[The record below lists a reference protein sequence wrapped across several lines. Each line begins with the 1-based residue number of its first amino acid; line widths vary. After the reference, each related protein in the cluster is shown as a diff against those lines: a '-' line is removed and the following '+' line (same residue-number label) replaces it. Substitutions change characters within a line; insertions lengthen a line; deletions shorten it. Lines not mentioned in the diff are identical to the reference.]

1 MFIYLLISHAMP
13 PHCLSLQRFYVDW
26 EKHVL
31 CRLTEYVQRFFCT
44 VRHALIHMEHLLDGQ
59 ACSLG
64 CPAFFLYVH
73 PNGFPCRGTARNKQ
87 DSWSPTPSRKRQF
100 CRPKAIV
107 LAKFSRFEG
116 WSKWSLDYGPNIC
129 IHIRHT
135 ERVGRQATYKQ
146 PPARSSKGHRRP
158 APVLFKAY
166 EGRMTPQ
173 SKHRP

>member
-1 MFIYLLISHAMP
+1 VLSSHLHGEAYARIRTRVP
-13 PHCLSLQRFYVDW
+13 
-26 EKHVL
+26 
-31 CRLTEYVQRFFCT
+31 TTVQRRPYT
-44 VRHALIHMEHLLDGQ
+44 SMQIGWTYRTPSARSGLV
-59 ACSLG
+59 
-64 CPAFFLYVH
+64 PW
-73 PNGFPCRGTARNKQ
+73 PWKTPRNKQ

-100 CRPKAIV
+100 NRLKAIV

-116 WSKWSLDYGPNIC
+116 WSSWSLDYVPNIC

-135 ERVGRQATYKQ
+135 KRVGRQATYKH

-158 APVLFKAY
+158 APVWFKAY